1 MHDYNNMFFGMH
13 FIWWIVLIIIILA
26 VIFYNKSVFI
36 GGNKTDRDK
45 EDTALD
51 ILDKRYANGEITK
64 DEYEEMKRNLLS

>member
-36 GGNKTDRDK
+36 GGNTSDREK
-45 EDTALD
+45 KATALD
-51 ILDKRYANGEITK
+51 ILDKRYANGEITLK
-64 DEYEEMKRNLLS
+64 EYDEIRKKLEL